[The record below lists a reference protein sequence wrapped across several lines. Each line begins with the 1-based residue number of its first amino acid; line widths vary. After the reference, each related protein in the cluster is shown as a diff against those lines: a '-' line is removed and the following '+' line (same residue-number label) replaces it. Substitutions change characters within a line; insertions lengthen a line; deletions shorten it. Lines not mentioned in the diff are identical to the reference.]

1 MRPAQ
6 IHPPALRNEN
16 VGDATFEARV
26 SARLASYS
34 SIPWRLG
41 PSDVAQC
48 IIFSLEF
55 GEVSGEFDVN
65 KTRSHSNCPYE
76 N

>member
-41 PSDVAQC
+41 PSDVASV
-48 IIFSLEF
+48 FSL
-55 GEVSGEFDVN
+55 
-65 KTRSHSNCPYE
+65 
-76 N
+76 